1 MILHQ
6 IFRFYVDGF
15 KEMSPRGRKLWII
28 ILIKLFVMFAILK
41 PFFFPKTLEKFE
53 TEEEKV
59 EFIEQQLIPKK

>member
-1 MILHQ
+1 
-6 IFRFYVDGF
+6 
-15 KEMSPRGRKLWII
+15 MSPRGRKLWII